1 MTLIFRLIPRPSP
14 TLLAAAGLALAA
26 AALVAVRML
35 AAESLP
41 TDLAWMV
48 EPVATVLAAGLAA
61 LSLVLLWRLQTATQ
75 RGLADLAAGLHGL
88 REELDD
94 QKRLMVA
101 ALDAAHAA
109 PAAMAPPPSP
119 RAPERSAL
127 DTVASEVRVLQ
138 ALVADLSSRSASA
151 PAAEPRAGR
160 GAVAAPASAAAQVQL
175 RSVGA
180 QDTRRASPVL
190 AETDILAIV
199 RNGLREGRVD
209 VYVQPIVSL
218 PQRKHRFYECF
229 TRIRDA
235 DGNVV
240 GPDRYLGGAERE
252 GLIGAIDNMLLFRSV
267 QLVRRVHKANR
278 EVGIFVNISEHSLA
292 DKRFFR
298 DFAAFV
304 AENKELAPYLI
315 FEFAQAHVAR
325 HGAAVMLELER
336 LARRGFRFSMDQV
349 TDLNID
355 ADALGERQFRFIKI
369 DARRLLD
376 AARDATAPLD
386 LRRFKAALERN
397 NIDLVVER
405 IEDEQALLEL
415 LDYPIDFGQ
424 GYLFGE
430 PRPAKT
436 AA

>member
-1 MTLIFRLIPRPSP
+1 MRIDLRRTPTVLRIAAIPAVAVAV
-14 TLLAAAGLALAA
+14 LALRFAAADALPESMLWLVDLGVAGLALGA
-26 AALVAVRML
+26 VAQ
-35 AAESLP
+35 SFF
-41 TDLAWMV
+41 
-48 EPVATVLAAGLAA
+48 
-61 LSLVLLWRLQTATQ
+61 LLMRVQQSTE
-75 RGLADLAAGLHGL
+75 RGLATMEGALLEMRADLDAQRRATERALAASAEGPD
-88 REELDD
+88 R
-94 QKRLMVA
+94 A
-101 ALDAAHAA
+101 AID
-109 PAAMAPPPSP
+109 
-119 RAPERSAL
+119 E
-127 DTVASEVRVLQ
+127 VASEVRVLH
-138 ALVADLSSRSASA
+138 ALVAGLSARGATGGASA
-151 PAAEPRAGR
+151 PAAAVRAG
-160 GAVAAPASAAAQVQL
+160 AAPGSQVQL
-175 RSVGA
+175 RAVGGKEPP
-180 QDTRRASPVL
+180 RASLLLDEP
-190 AETDILAIV
+190 EILSIV
-199 RNGLREGRVD
+199 RSGLREGRVD

-218 PQRKHRFYECF
+218 PQRRHRFYECF
-229 TRIRDA
+229 SRIRDA

-267 QLVRRVHKANR
+267 QLVRRIHKANR

-349 TDLNID
+349 TDLDLDID
-355 ADALGERQFRFIKI
+355 ALAERQFRFIKV
-369 DARRLLD
+369 DARRLLQ
-376 AARDATAPLD
+376 AARDEAAPLD
-386 LRRFKAALERN
+386 LRRFKASLDRHQ
-397 NIDLVVER
+397 IDLVVER

-430 PRPAKT
+430 PRLAKT